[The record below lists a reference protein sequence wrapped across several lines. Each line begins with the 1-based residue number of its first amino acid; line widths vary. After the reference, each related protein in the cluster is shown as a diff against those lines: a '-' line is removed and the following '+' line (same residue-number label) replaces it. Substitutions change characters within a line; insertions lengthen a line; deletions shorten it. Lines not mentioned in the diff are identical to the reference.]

1 MQVLR
6 FSIGKPNAFAK
17 WSAGIVELT
26 QTNNIKQHCGMKPRI
41 WFQKLNFY
49 CSNHESD
56 EIPIPVKF
64 DHLIEAANIGI
75 SPRILNP
82 PWQHRRFTWVSWVSA
97 DRQRFTTGKY
107 GQIGFVLSISLDG
120 NPCDGLKGP
129 ILQITRFRDNTRLKV
144 YTYFL
149 VYTCLPEHRHV
160 WCLELPML

>member
-1 MQVLR
+1 
-6 FSIGKPNAFAK
+6 
-17 WSAGIVELT
+17 VELT

-82 PWQHRRFTWVSWVSA
+82 PWQHRRFTMEFLRTAS
-97 DRQRFTTGKY
+97 G
-107 GQIGFVLSISLDG
+107 SLLESMAKLDLFYLYLLMG
-120 NPCDGLKGP
+120 THAMDQYCK
-129 ILQITRFRDNTRLKV
+129 LQDLEIT
-144 YTYFL
+144 
-149 VYTCLPEHRHV
+149 PG
-160 WCLELPML
+160 